1 MAGLKSTWRDSTQIG
16 CSPFYLGVQAGW
28 GGGFRAL
35 IRGVKTARHWRVL
48 ALHEGGFETRWVIIG
63 RDCYR
68 GREEL
73 FPDETWFIESYLST
87 IARTE
92 RPACSSLSPS
102 GKLKGDWAVH
112 DRRPMRLPGTGN
124 PSKFR
129 TKWNWSVTRPL
140 TTYRIRNHC

>member
-1 MAGLKSTWRDSTQIG
+1 MCLERLHANWLKPFLFGRLSGIG
-16 CSPFYLGVQAGW
+16 GRGN
-28 GGGFRAL
+28 AL
-35 IRGVKTARHWRVL
+35 KRGVLIEGLWRATTLIFMGVS
-48 ALHEGGFETRWVIIG
+48 TRGVIIG
-63 RDCYR
+63 GDCYR

-73 FPDETWFIESYLST
+73 FPNETWFIESYLTT

-102 GKLKGDWAVH
+102 GKLKADWVVQY
-112 DRRPMRLPGTGN
+112 RRPMRLPGTGN